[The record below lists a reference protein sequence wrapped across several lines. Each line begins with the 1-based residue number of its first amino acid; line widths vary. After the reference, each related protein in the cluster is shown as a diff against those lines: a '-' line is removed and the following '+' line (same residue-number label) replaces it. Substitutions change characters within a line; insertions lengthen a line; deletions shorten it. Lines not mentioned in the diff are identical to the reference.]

1 MKKTAYCSVITFLLL
16 LILSTCNNQDNTNLD
31 AHPFTDDVKVSESQ
45 HEADYHVP
53 SNFDDLK
60 ERAEIIVKVKTIQD
74 LGDDAIEGEVLG
86 SKKAVEV
93 LNSYKGDLEIGKR
106 IIIMEPAFV
115 RDGEYVQTDAYVKME
130 NDELYILFLKQGD
143 NENEYGV
150 VSLGF
155 GKYSEEKQ
163 AYHGEL
169 SEFSTF
175 EDLKKYDFI
184 SNLDEMTALYEK
196 IKEDVLKEFN

>member
-1 MKKTAYCSVITFLLL
+1 MKKTAFCSFITFLLL
-16 LILSTCNNQDNTNLD
+16 LILSACNNQDNTNLD
-31 AHPFTDDVKVSESQ
+31 SHPFTDDVKVSESQ

-53 SNFDDLK
+53 SSFDDLK

-74 LGDDAIEGEVLG
+74 LSDDAIEGEVLG
-86 SKKAVEV
+86 SKKEVEV
-93 LNSYKGDLEIGKR
+93 LNSYKGDFEIGKR
-106 IIIMEPAFV
+106 IIIIEPAFV

-169 SEFSTF
+169 NEFSTF
-175 EDLKKYDFI
+175 EDLKQYDFI